1 MQTQTL
7 DTHSAPAIARPPIV
21 LSRTDHDALQL
32 LVDSHVTAAAWPVL
46 VEELDRARIVDS
58 DALAPD
64 VVTMGAAVEYRDEAN
79 GQARHV
85 VLAFPGEQDIAAGRI
100 SILTP
105 VGTALIGLSVGQTA
119 SWQTRSGEWKRLT
132 ILGVRQAPARQFN
145 RGRAGRQAGLR
156 SDRPRRPPRAAGPM
170 RISGFADIGG
180 LG

>member
-7 DTHSAPAIARPPIV
+7 NTLSAPAIARPPIV
-21 LSRTDHDALQL
+21 LSRTDHDALQA

-46 VEELDRARIVDS
+46 VEELDRARIVETDS
-58 DALAPD
+58 LAAN

-79 GQARHV
+79 GTVRRV
-85 VLAFPGEQDIAAGRI
+85 MLVFPGEQDIAAGRI

-132 ILGVRQAPARQFN
+132 ILDVG
-145 RGRAGRQAGLR
+145 R
-156 SDRPRRPPRAAGPM
+156 SDRR
-170 RISGFADIGG
+170 
-180 LG
+180 